1 VDVSNTSVT
10 VNIAKA
16 TLSNLSVSMSNWTYG
31 QTAQNPSV
39 SGNAGNGAVTYSY
52 KKSTDNTYTSTKPS
66 NAGNYTV
73 KASVA
78 ETSNYQ
84 AGTATK
90 DFTINQAAGSISY
103 TTTSLTENVGAANFT
118 NTLTKVGDGTVTY
131 SISNNGSSCS
141 INPST
146 GEVTVGSSAGTATI
160 TATVTDGTNYSYAIK
175 TATYT
180 LTVQAADPI
189 VVNSTFQYCYDVQR
203 SPAYPV
209 SGSSCRFSGFSN
221 PNVGNHTT
229 TGPWKL
235 EYKGSYSSDNN
246 EYNISVGYYQSK
258 YNIQS
263 VPIFELLQWNAA
275 QNDFVHA
282 AYGVVC
288 AYSNVTGNVDHTAFF
303 EADNHWGCYLTGQSH
318 SGSLN
323 LTFDEYMSDGLH
335 ALIPQQ

>member
-1 VDVSNTSVT
+1 
-10 VNIAKA
+10 
-16 TLSNLSVSMSNWTYG
+16 M
-31 QTAQNPSV
+31 
-39 SGNAGNGAVTYSY
+39 GN
-52 KKSTDNTYTSTKPS
+52 
-66 NAGNYTV
+66 
-73 KASVA
+73 
-78 ETSNYQ
+78 
-84 AGTATK
+84 
-90 DFTINQAAGSISY
+90 
-103 TTTSLTENVGAANFT
+103 
-118 NTLTKVGDGTVTY
+118 
-131 SISNNGSSCS
+131 
-141 INPST
+141 
-146 GEVTVGSSAGTATI
+146 SAGTATI
-160 TATVTDGTNYSYAIK
+160 TATVTDGTNYSYAMK

-180 LTVQAADPI
+180 LTVKAADPI
-189 VVNSTFQYCYDVQR
+189 LVNSTFQYWYDVQR

-303 EADNHWGCYLTGQSH
+303 EADNSLGCYLTGQSH
-318 SGSLN
+318 SSSLD

-335 ALIPQQ
+335 SLIPNNTLSYITVSKGSTGLSGDKRFYYTPGETYRQAIANHAENTTANVFGDIGWGIWESSGLATIWYKENNQNSSNDMRIDGDNNFESGKGTCTLTLDSVVDPNHTYDFQ